1 MHHFDW
7 LTGALFPYINF
18 AIFLF
23 VLVKFARKPL
33 QQAMSSRREEFVSIV
48 EAANKAKEA
57 AEAQNR
63 ELSAKLSNLDS
74 ELEGM
79 RLAAVNSAKQDAEH
93 IISSAQKLA
102 ELIKVEARNTIETE
116 INAAREQLQQ
126 QIVDHAIQM
135 VKKKAVTEVSAA
147 QHGAFVQTGI
157 NGLNDVKAG
166 LS

>member
-23 VLVKFARKPL
+23 VLVKFAKKPL
-33 QQAMSSRREEFVSIV
+33 QDAMRSRREQFTDIM

-57 AEAQNR
+57 AQAQNQ
-63 ELSAKLSNLDS
+63 ELASKLENLEN
-74 ELEGM
+74 ELEKM
-79 RLAAVNSAKQDAEH
+79 RQSAVNSAKQDAEH
-93 IISSAQKLA
+93 IIANAEKLA

-116 INAAREQLQQ
+116 MLQARQNLQKEIVEQ
-126 QIVDHAIQM
+126 AIQL
-135 VKKKAVTEVSAA
+135 VKKKAVTEVTPK

-157 NGLNDVKAG
+157 TSLQEAKAG
-166 LS
+166 VK